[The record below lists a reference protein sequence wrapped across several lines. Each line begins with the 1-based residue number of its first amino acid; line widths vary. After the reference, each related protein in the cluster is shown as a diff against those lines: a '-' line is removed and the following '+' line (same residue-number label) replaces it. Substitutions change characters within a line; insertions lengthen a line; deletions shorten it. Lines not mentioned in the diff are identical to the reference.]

1 MKKPLLAIALV
12 FGISA
17 LPVHSADITF
27 QTINFASIGLGNSSL
42 SENGGGVTAFP
53 YGSPS
58 YFEGVPFIIN
68 DVANQ
73 TWAAGRA
80 PGGMGTGLITQTF
93 PMAVNNI
100 YAFYTLAN
108 TWWGRR
114 EAAVTE
120 FVFRFSDNSTYSK
133 TFINGVDIRDSNIY
147 ASNPWAIT
155 INDTTTRNVYTDP
168 STTTHIDLQYIAFP
182 VEHQGKNL
190 VSFTVNDSGG
200 YEFSRIYLSAATAQI
215 GGAGQVVPEPSTYV
229 LGGLATLT
237 IAAFGRRRVRKV
249 AA

>member
-1 MKKPLLAIALV
+1 MKKAFLALAFVL
-12 FGISA
+12 GMTT
-17 LPVHSADITF
+17 LPAHAADITF
-27 QTINFASIGLGNSSL
+27 QTIDFAAIGLGNSSL
-42 SENGGGVTAFP
+42 SENGGVTAFP

-68 DVANQ
+68 NVSNQ
-73 TWAAGRA
+73 TWAAARA
-80 PGGMGTGLITQTF
+80 PGGMGYGQVSQTF

-108 TWWGRR
+108 TWWGF
-114 EAAVTE
+114 AGDYTQYT
-120 FVFRFSDNSTYSK
+120 FTFSDSSTYSK
-133 TFINGVDIRDSNIY
+133 TLTNGVDIRDFNI
-147 ASNPWAIT
+147 SDGNPFATT
-155 INDTTTRNVYTDP
+155 INGTTTRNVYADP
-168 STTTHIDLQYIAFP
+168 STTTHVDRQYIVFP

-190 VSFTVNDSGG
+190 VSFTVTDNGG
-200 YEFSRIYLSAATAQI
+200 NGISRIFLSAATAQV